1 MRFVNAGIHPHT
13 SMLATFLV
21 EPFVVDASD
30 TSTKLLSEGQHC
42 DSDLRDLSVS
52 ILASLFMQTCIDQ
65 SGGRWD
71 FLSHPPINYTA
82 FINTGLMNGPC
93 KKGELRG
100 GVNTAPACT
109 HVATY

>member
-1 MRFVNAGIHPHT
+1 MEALIHIQTRWLH
-13 SMLATFLV
+13 FLWNHLWS
-21 EPFVVDASD
+21 EPLDASD
-30 TSTKLLSEGQHC
+30 TSTKLLSEGRHC
-42 DSDLRDLSVS
+42 DSDLRNLNVS
-52 ILASLFMQTCIDQ
+52 ILALLFMQTYRDQ
-65 SGGRWD
+65 SGWGRD
-71 FLSHPPINYTA
+71 FLHHPPINYTA

>member
-1 MRFVNAGIHPHT
+1 
-13 SMLATFLV
+13 MLATSCGTICWRNLQMHQTPEQSSV
-21 EPFVVDASD
+21 EKANTESYLHVDPSNPHIL
-30 TSTKLLSEGQHC
+30 KLWC
-42 DSDLRDLSVS
+42 P
-52 ILASLFMQTCIDQ
+52 ILATPLHALINL
-65 SGGRWD
+65 GG
-71 FLSHPPINYTA
+71 FLCHPPINYTA